1 MRAGVKMSQNV
12 EMSAAGSLTI
22 AGLFIA
28 VVFLFRSFYKRY
40 NRAAKSEDLKTFGD
54 LGEDEKK

>member
-1 MRAGVKMSQNV
+1 MRVGAKMSQNV

-28 VVFLFRSFYKRY
+28 VVILLRSFYKRY
-40 NRAAKSEDLKTFGD
+40 NRAAKSQEVENSRDF
-54 LGEDEKK
+54 GEDEKQ